1 MQTKFKT
8 SQVMKQE
15 IINEQIQ
22 DMLNM
27 LDETGEFPQWRL
39 ENLSKDPEALF
50 KACLEWEGIIGF
62 EYQITQWAKGM
73 FKANPQLLWDESDE
87 NPFELLKKN
96 EEEISFLVDLLSEE
110 QLDRFIQFTIDREE
124 MNNEKG

>member
-1 MQTKFKT
+1 
-8 SQVMKQE
+8 MKQE

-39 ENLSKDPEALF
+39 ERLSNDPEALF
-50 KACLEWEGIIGF
+50 KACLE
-62 EYQITQWAKGM
+62 AKGM

-87 NPFELLKKN
+87 NPFELLKKK
-96 EEEISFLVDLLSEE
+96 EEEISYLVNCLTDKQVTEFNKWLEG
-110 QLDRFIQFTIDREE
+110 RE
-124 MNNEKG
+124 NG

>member
-1 MQTKFKT
+1 
-8 SQVMKQE
+8 MKQE

-39 ENLSKDPEALF
+39 EDLSKDPEALF

-62 EYQITQWAKGM
+62 EHQITQWAKGM
-73 FKANPQLLWDESDE
+73 FKANQQLLWDESDE
-87 NPFELLKKN
+87 NPFELLKKR
-96 EEEISFLVDLLSEE
+96 EEEISFLVDLLSED
-110 QLDRFIQFTIDREE
+110 QLEEFNRFLT
-124 MNNEKG
+124 NNG